1 METEKLILS
10 VFGYHFYGITDH
22 PHKFVL
28 FFIKVRLIIS
38 FFILEITS

>member
-28 FFIKVRLIIS
+28 FFIKVSIIIS
-38 FFILEITS
+38 ILILETTS